1 VFAGTVER
9 PVARSCHDHYRA
21 RLDGAGRGEALITG
35 GPEMG
40 ALVTAVRLRVLRG
53 TCCLSKCTKTG

>member
-1 VFAGTVER
+1 MFAGTVER

-35 GPEMG
+35 EPEME
-40 ALVTAVRLRVLRG
+40 ALVTAVRQETLRG
-53 TCCLSKCTKTG
+53 TCCLSKYTKTG